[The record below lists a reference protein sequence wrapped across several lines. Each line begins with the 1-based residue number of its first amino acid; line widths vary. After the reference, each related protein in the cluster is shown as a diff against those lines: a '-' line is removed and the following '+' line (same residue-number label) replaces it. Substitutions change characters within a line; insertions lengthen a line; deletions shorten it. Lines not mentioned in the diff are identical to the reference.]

1 MSKKIIIE
9 GGKRAEL
16 LSVAL
21 RLFLENG
28 YEKTSVRMISNEAG
42 CEVGLVYYYFKTKEE
57 VFEQALASY
66 FSQTE
71 EELTE
76 LFNKRE
82 FSVEKNIEK
91 FINYIEIKAEE
102 YRKAFSESVHLS
114 VRAMIREKITE
125 LSEKYFVS
133 ILEKEGKKDAGT
145 LALFLARGICGAVLR
160 DDIEYYQ
167 ANKDVILRAAKKML
181 EIETKEI
188 VTKKREMPSF
198 LL

>member
-1 MSKKIIIE
+1 MSKKIVTE

-66 FSQTE
+66 FSKAE

-82 FSVEKNIEK
+82 YSIEKNVEKY
-91 FINYIEIKAEE
+91 INYIEAKAEE

-114 VRAMIREKITE
+114 VRTMIREKIAT
-125 LSEKYFVS
+125 LSENYFIS

-145 LALFLARGICGAVLR
+145 LALFISRGICGAVFHE
-160 DDIEYYQ
+160 DPEYYQ
-167 ANKDVILRAAKKML
+167 TNKNVILRTAKKML